1 MSVLLTKYY
10 RLTLLP
16 LIALCMFSCTKQ
28 TAVQESE
35 LSLQLSCE
43 QSFLSS
49 KATKGSIAEDC
60 RLHYFVFAEGESTPL
75 IISGQT
81 EFNPA
86 GTNNLKL
93 RLFKDKA
100 YEIAFWAC
108 GSSAPYSFDSGTVSL
123 PDASGTASAPAA
135 LSANDPGLEAF
146 YAKVSITGGQGS
158 LNVSLKR
165 AVAKVS
171 VSLSTALPGAA
182 SSSLS
187 FDSAYRSF
195 SLLDG
200 EVSGLQPLAFGS
212 ASCPDTQNVAYAY
225 IFAPQDQAHSCTMTL
240 KVFGSSATTPLLS
253 TTLNNIPVQRNIQT
267 NIKYNN

>member
-10 RLTLLP
+10 RLTLLT
-16 LIALCMFSCTKQ
+16 LVALCMFSCSKQ
-28 TAVQESE
+28 TAEQESE
-35 LSLQLSCE
+35 LSLRLSCE

-49 KATKGSIAEDC
+49 KSGEGSVTVN

-75 IISGQT
+75 ISGQT
-81 EFNPA
+81 EFNPT

-108 GSSAPYSFDSGTVSL
+108 GSSAPYSFDSGIVSL
-123 PDASGTASAPAA
+123 PDASGTASTPAA

-158 LNVSLKR
+158 LSVSLKR

-171 VSLSTALPGAA
+171 VSLSTALSDAA

-187 FDSAYRSF
+187 FDSAYKSF

-200 EVSGLQPLAFGS
+200 EVSSLQPLTFGS
-212 ASCPDTQNVAYAY
+212 ASCPVTQNVAYAY

-240 KVFGSSATTPLLS
+240 KVLDGTGTELLS
-253 TTLNNIPVQRNIQT
+253 TALSNIPVQRNIQT
-267 NIKYNN
+267 NITYNN

>member
-1 MSVLLTKYY
+1 MLLTKYY

-16 LIALCMFSCTKQ
+16 LIALCMFSCSKQ
-28 TAVQESE
+28 TAEQESE

-43 QSFLSS
+43 QSFLAS
-49 KATKGSIAEDC
+49 KATGGSIAADC
-60 RLHYFVFAEGESTPL
+60 LHYFVFAEGKSTPL
-75 IISGQT
+75 ISGQT
-81 EFNPA
+81 EFNPTE
-86 GTNNLKL
+86 TNNLKL

-100 YEIAFWAC
+100 YVLAFWAYNNAS
-108 GSSAPYSFDSGTVSL
+108 GYVISGSGTVSF
-123 PDASGTASAPAA
+123 PDAPAA
-135 LSANDPGLEAF
+135 NDSKLDAF
-146 YAKVSITGGQGS
+146 YAKVPITGGQGS
-158 LNVSLKR
+158 LSVSLKR

-171 VSLSTALPGAA
+171 VSLSTALPSAA

-200 EVSGLQPLAFGS
+200 EVSGLQPLTFSS

-240 KVFGSSATTPLLS
+240 NVFESSATLS
-253 TTLNNIPVQRNIQT
+253 ITLNNIPVQRNIQT
-267 NIKYNN
+267 NITYKN

>member
-16 LIALCMFSCTKQ
+16 LIALCMFSCSKH

-49 KATKGSIAEDC
+49 KATKGSIAVDW
-60 RLHYFVFAEGESTPL
+60 LHYFVFADGESTPL
-75 IISGQT
+75 FSGQT
-81 EFNPA
+81 SFDPT

-93 RLFKDKA
+93 RLFKDKV

-108 GSSAPYSFDSGTVSL
+108 GSSAPYLFDSGTVSL

-135 LSANDPGLEAF
+135 LSTNDPGLEAF

-171 VSLSTALPGAA
+171 VSLSNDLLGAA

-195 SLLDG
+195 TLLDG
-200 EVSGLQPLAFGS
+200 EVSSLQPLTFGY

-267 NIKYNN
+267 NITYKN

>member
-43 QSFLSS
+43 QSFLAS
-49 KATKGSIAEDC
+49 KATKGSIAADC
-60 RLHYFVFAEGESTPL
+60 LHYFVFADGESTPL
-75 IISGQT
+75 FGQT
-81 EFNPA
+81 SFNPT

-100 YEIAFWAC
+100 YVLAFWAHNNAS
-108 GSSAPYSFDSGTVSL
+108 GYTISESGTVSF
-123 PDASGTASAPAA
+123 PDTPAA
-135 LSANDPGLEAF
+135 NDSKLDAF
-146 YAKVSITGGQGS
+146 YAKVPITGGQGS

-171 VSLSTALPGAA
+171 VSLSNALSDAS

-200 EVSGLQPLAFGS
+200 KVSGLQPLTFDS
-212 ASCPDTQNVAYAY
+212 ASCPGTQNVAYAY
-225 IFAPQDQAHSCTMTL
+225 LFAPQDHAHSCTMTL
-240 KVFGSSATTPLLS
+240 NVFGSSALS

>member
-16 LIALCMFSCTKQ
+16 LVALCMFSCSKQ
-28 TAVQESE
+28 TAEQESE
-35 LSLQLSCE
+35 LSLKLSCE

-49 KATKGSIAEDC
+49 KATEGSIAVD

-75 IISGQT
+75 ISGQT
-81 EFNPA
+81 EFNPT

-108 GSSAPYSFDSGTVSL
+108 GSSAPYSFDSGIVSL

-158 LNVSLKR
+158 LSVSLKR

-171 VSLSTALPGAA
+171 VSLSVPLLGAA

-187 FDSAYRSF
+187 FDSAYKSF

-200 EVSGLQPLAFGS
+200 EVSSLQPLTFGS
-212 ASCPDTQNVAYAY
+212 ASCPVTQNVAYAY

-240 KVFGSSATTPLLS
+240 KVLDGTGTELLS
-253 TTLNNIPVQRNIQT
+253 TALSNIPVQRNIQT
-267 NIKYNN
+267 NITYNN

>member
-1 MSVLLTKYY
+1 MSVILTKYY
-10 RLTLLP
+10 RLTLLT
-16 LIALCMFSCTKQ
+16 LVALCMFSCTKQ
-28 TAVQESE
+28 TAEQECE
-35 LSLQLSCE
+35 LSLRLSCE
-43 QSFLSS
+43 QSFLPS
-49 KATKGSIAEDC
+49 KAGGGSIAVNC
-60 RLHYFVFAEGESTPL
+60 LHYFVFAEGESTPL
-75 IISGQT
+75 ISGQT
-81 EFNPA
+81 EFNPS

-100 YEIAFWAC
+100 YEIAFWAQNK
-108 GSSAPYSFDSGTVSL
+108 DSGYTISK
-123 PDASGTASAPAA
+123 SGTISFPETPAT
-135 LSANDPGLEAF
+135 NDSKLDAF
-146 YAKVSITGGQGS
+146 YANASITGGQGS

-171 VSLSTALPGAA
+171 VSLSKALSGAAA

-200 EVSGLQPLAFGS
+200 KVSNLTALNFGS

-240 KVFGSSATTPLLS
+240 NVFESSATLS
-253 TTLNNIPVQRNIQT
+253 ITLNNIPVQRNIQT
-267 NIKYNN
+267 NITYKN

>member
-1 MSVLLTKYY
+1 MSVIITKYY
-10 RLTLLP
+10 RLTLLT
-16 LIALCMFSCTKQ
+16 LIALCMFSCSKQ
-28 TAVQESE
+28 TAEQESE
-35 LSLQLSCE
+35 LSLRLSCE
-43 QSFLSS
+43 QSFLPS
-49 KATKGSIAEDC
+49 KAGGGSIAVNC
-60 RLHYFVFAEGESTPL
+60 LHYFVFAEGESTPL
-75 IISGQT
+75 FGGQT

-108 GSSAPYSFDSGTVSL
+108 GSSAPYSFDSGIVSL
-123 PDASGTASAPAA
+123 PDASGTASTPAA
-135 LSANDPGLEAF
+135 LSTNDPGLEAF
-146 YAKVSITGGQGS
+146 YAKVPITGGQGS

-171 VSLSTALPGAA
+171 VSLSTALPSAA

-200 EVSGLQPLAFGS
+200 EVSDLTALTFGS
-212 ASCPDTQNVAYAY
+212 ASCPVTQNVAYAY
-225 IFAPQDQAHSCTMTL
+225 IFAPQDQALSCTMTL
-240 KVFGSSATTPLLS
+240 KVFGSSATELLS

-267 NIKYNN
+267 NITYKN

>member
-49 KATKGSIAEDC
+49 KATKGSIAVDW
-60 RLHYFVFAEGESTPL
+60 LHYFVFADGESTPL
-75 IISGQT
+75 FSGQT
-81 EFNPA
+81 SFDPT

-93 RLFKDKA
+93 RLFKDKV

-108 GSSAPYSFDSGTVSL
+108 GSSAPYLFDSGTVSL

-135 LSANDPGLEAF
+135 LSTNDPGLEAF
-146 YAKVSITGGQGS
+146 YAKVPITGGQGS
-158 LNVSLKR
+158 LSVSLKR

-171 VSLSTALPGAA
+171 VSLSKALTSAA

-187 FDSAYRSF
+187 FDSAHKSF

-200 EVSGLQPLAFGS
+200 DVSDDLSTLNFSS
-212 ASCPDTQNVAYAY
+212 ASCPDAQNVAYAY
-225 IFAPQDQAHSCTMTL
+225 LFAPQDHAHSCTMTL
-240 KVFGSSATTPLLS
+240 NVFGSSALS

>member
-1 MSVLLTKYY
+1 
-10 RLTLLP
+10 
-16 LIALCMFSCTKQ
+16 MFSCSKQ

-43 QSFLSS
+43 QSFLAS
-49 KATKGSIAEDC
+49 KAGEGSIAVD

-75 IISGQT
+75 FSGQT
-81 EFNPA
+81 EFNPT

-100 YEIAFWAC
+100 YVLAFWAC
-108 GSSAPYSFDSGTVSL
+108 GSSSGSSNYSFDSGKVSF
-123 PDASGTASAPAA
+123 PNTP
-135 LSANDPGLEAF
+135 SANDPSLEAF
-146 YAKVSITGGQGS
+146 YATVPITGGQGS
-158 LNVSLKR
+158 LSVSLKR

-171 VSLSTALPGAA
+171 VSLSNALSSAA

-187 FDSAYRSF
+187 FDSAHKSF

-200 EVSGLQPLAFGS
+200 EVSDDLSTLNFSS
-212 ASCPDTQNVAYAY
+212 ASCPDAQNVAYAY

-240 KVFGSSATTPLLS
+240 NVFGSSANELVS
-253 TTLNNIPVQRNIQT
+253 TSLNNIPVQRNIQT
-267 NIKYNN
+267 NITYNN

>member
-1 MSVLLTKYY
+1 MSVRLTKYY

-43 QSFLSS
+43 QSFLAS
-49 KATKGSIAEDC
+49 KAGEGSIAVD

-75 IISGQT
+75 SGET
-81 EFNPA
+81 EFNPT

-100 YEIAFWAC
+100 YVLAFWAC
-108 GSSAPYSFDSGTVSL
+108 GSSSGSSNYSFDSGKVSF
-123 PDASGTASAPAA
+123 PNTPST
-135 LSANDPGLEAF
+135 NDPGLEAF
-146 YAKVSITGGQGS
+146 YAKVPITGGQGS
-158 LNVSLKR
+158 LSVSLKR

-171 VSLSTALPGAA
+171 VSLSTPLPGAA

-187 FDSAYRSF
+187 FDSAHKSF

-200 EVSGLQPLAFGS
+200 EVSDDLSTLNFSS
-212 ASCPDTQNVAYAY
+212 ASCPGTQNVAYAY
-225 IFAPQDQAHSCTMTL
+225 LFAPQDHAHSCTMTL
-240 KVFGSSATTPLLS
+240 NVFGSSALS

-267 NIKYNN
+267 NITYNN

>member
-1 MSVLLTKYY
+1 MN
-10 RLTLLP
+10 
-16 LIALCMFSCTKQ
+16 C
-28 TAVQESE
+28 
-35 LSLQLSCE
+35 
-43 QSFLSS
+43 
-49 KATKGSIAEDC
+49 
-60 RLHYFVFAEGESTPL
+60 LHYFVFAEGESTPL
-75 IISGQT
+75 FSGQT
-81 EFNPA
+81 EFNPT

-100 YEIAFWAC
+100 YEIAFWAQNNDS
-108 GSSAPYSFDSGTVSL
+108 GYTISESGTVSF
-123 PDASGTASAPAA
+123 PETPAA
-135 LSANDPGLEAF
+135 NDSKLDAF

-158 LNVSLKR
+158 LSVSLKR

-171 VSLSTALPGAA
+171 VSLSTALSDAA

-187 FDSAYRSF
+187 FDSAHKSF

-200 EVSGLQPLAFGS
+200 DVSDHLTSLNFSS

-225 IFAPQDQAHSCTMTL
+225 IFAPQDQALSCTITL

-267 NIKYNN
+267 NITYKN

>member
-1 MSVLLTKYY
+1 MSVIITKYY
-10 RLTLLP
+10 RLTLLT
-16 LIALCMFSCTKQ
+16 LIALCMFSCSKQ
-28 TAVQESE
+28 TAEQESE

-49 KATKGSIAEDC
+49 KAGDVTVNC
-60 RLHYFVFAEGESTPL
+60 LHYFVFAEGESTPL
-75 IISGQT
+75 ISGRQT

-86 GTNNLKL
+86 GTNNLKI

-100 YEIAFWAC
+100 YVLAFWAC
-108 GSSAPYSFDSGTVSL
+108 G
-123 PDASGTASAPAA
+123 DASGYSISESGKVSFPENPAT
-135 LSANDPGLEAF
+135 NDSKLDAF
-146 YAKVSITGGQGS
+146 YAKVPITGGQGS
-158 LNVSLKR
+158 LSVSLKR

>member
-16 LIALCMFSCTKQ
+16 LIALCMFSCSKQ

-49 KATKGSIAEDC
+49 KAGEGSIAVD
-60 RLHYFVFAEGESTPL
+60 RLHYFVFADGESTPL
-75 IISGQT
+75 SGQT
-81 EFNPA
+81 IFDPT

-100 YEIAFWAC
+100 YVLAFWAQNK
-108 GSSAPYSFDSGTVSL
+108 DSGYTISKSGMVSF
-123 PDASGTASAPAA
+123 PENPAT
-135 LSANDPGLEAF
+135 NDSNLDAF
-146 YAKVSITGGQGS
+146 YATVPITGGQGS
-158 LNVSLKR
+158 LSVSLKR

-171 VSLSTALPGAA
+171 VSLSKALTSDA

-187 FDSAYRSF
+187 FDSAHKSF

-200 EVSGLQPLAFGS
+200 EVSDDLSTLNFSS
-212 ASCPDTQNVAYAY
+212 ASCPGAQNVAFAY
-225 IFAPQDQAHSCTMTL
+225 LFAPQNQAHSCTMTL
-240 KVFGSSATTPLLS
+240 KVSGSSALS

>member
-1 MSVLLTKYY
+1 MSVIITKYY
-10 RLTLLP
+10 RLTLLT
-16 LIALCMFSCTKQ
+16 LVALCMFSCSKQ
-28 TAVQESE
+28 TAEQESE

-49 KATKGSIAEDC
+49 KAGEGSVTVNC
-60 RLHYFVFAEGESTPL
+60 LHYFVFAEGESTPL
-75 IISGQT
+75 FSGQT
-81 EFNPA
+81 EFNPM

-108 GSSAPYSFDSGTVSL
+108 CSSAPYSFDSGTVSL

-146 YAKVSITGGQGS
+146 YAKVPITGGQGS

>member
-1 MSVLLTKYY
+1 MSVRLTKYY

-43 QSFLSS
+43 QSFLAS
-49 KATKGSIAEDC
+49 KAGEGSIAVD

-75 IISGQT
+75 SGET
-81 EFNPA
+81 EFNPT

-100 YEIAFWAC
+100 YVLAFWAHNNAS
-108 GSSAPYSFDSGTVSL
+108 GYTISDSGKVSF
-123 PDASGTASAPAA
+123 PETPAC
-135 LSANDPGLEAF
+135 NDSKLDAF
-146 YAKVSITGGQGS
+146 YATVPITGGQGGLS
-158 LNVSLKR
+158 VSLKR

-171 VSLSTALPGAA
+171 VSLSLSNALTGAA

-200 EVSGLQPLAFGS
+200 EVSDDLSTLNFSS
-212 ASCPDTQNVAYAY
+212 ASCPGTQNVAYAY

-240 KVFGSSATTPLLS
+240 TVFGSSALS

>member
-1 MSVLLTKYY
+1 MILTKYY

-16 LIALCMFSCTKQ
+16 LIALCMFSCSKQ
-28 TAVQESE
+28 TAEQESE
-35 LSLQLSCE
+35 LSLKLSCE

-49 KATKGSIAEDC
+49 KATEGSIAVD

-75 IISGQT
+75 ISGQT
-81 EFNPA
+81 EFNPT

-108 GSSAPYSFDSGTVSL
+108 GSSAPYLFDSGTVSL

-135 LSANDPGLEAF
+135 LSTNDPGLEAF
-146 YAKVSITGGQGS
+146 YAKVRITGGQGS

-171 VSLSTALPGAA
+171 VSLSTALSDAA

-187 FDSAYRSF
+187 FDSAYKSF

-200 EVSGLQPLAFGS
+200 EVSSLQPLTFGS
-212 ASCPDTQNVAYAY
+212 ASCPVTQNVAYAY

-240 KVFGSSATTPLLS
+240 KVLDGTGTELLS
-253 TTLNNIPVQRNIQT
+253 TALSNIPVQRNIQT
-267 NIKYNN
+267 NITYNN

>member
-1 MSVLLTKYY
+1 MIITKYY
-10 RLTLLP
+10 RLTLLT
-16 LIALCMFSCTKQ
+16 LVALCMFSCSKQ
-28 TAVQESE
+28 TAEQESE

-49 KATKGSIAEDC
+49 KAGEGSVTVNC
-60 RLHYFVFAEGESTPL
+60 LHYFVFAEGESTPL
-75 IISGQT
+75 FSGQT
-81 EFNPA
+81 EFNPM

-146 YAKVSITGGQGS
+146 YAKVPITGGQGS

>member
-1 MSVLLTKYY
+1 MSVIITKYY
-10 RLTLLP
+10 RLTLLT
-16 LIALCMFSCTKQ
+16 LVALCMFSCSKQ
-28 TAVQESE
+28 TAEQESE
-35 LSLQLSCE
+35 LSLRLSCE

-49 KATKGSIAEDC
+49 KAGEGSIAVNC
-60 RLHYFVFAEGESTPL
+60 LHYFVFAEGESTPL
-75 IISGQT
+75 ISGQT

-108 GSSAPYSFDSGTVSL
+108 GRSAPYLFDSGIVSL

-146 YAKVSITGGQGS
+146 YAKVPITGGQGS

-240 KVFGSSATTPLLS
+240 KVFDSFDTELLS

>member
-1 MSVLLTKYY
+1 MIITKYY
-10 RLTLLP
+10 RLTLLT
-16 LIALCMFSCTKQ
+16 LIALCMFSCSKQ
-28 TAVQESE
+28 TAEQESE
-35 LSLQLSCE
+35 LSLRLSCE

-49 KATKGSIAEDC
+49 KAGDVTVNC
-60 RLHYFVFAEGESTPL
+60 LHYFVFAEGKSTPL
-75 IISGQT
+75 FSGRQT
-81 EFNPA
+81 DFNPA

-108 GSSAPYSFDSGTVSL
+108 GSSAPYSFDSGIVSL

-158 LNVSLKR
+158 LSVSLKR

-171 VSLSTALPGAA
+171 VSLSTALSDAA

-187 FDSAYRSF
+187 FDSAYKSF

-200 EVSGLQPLAFGS
+200 EVSSLQPLTFGS
-212 ASCPDTQNVAYAY
+212 ASCPVTQNVAYAY

-240 KVFGSSATTPLLS
+240 KVLDGTGTELLS
-253 TTLNNIPVQRNIQT
+253 TALSNIPVQRNIQT
-267 NIKYNN
+267 NITYNN

>member
-1 MSVLLTKYY
+1 MSVIITKYY
-10 RLTLLP
+10 RLTLLT
-16 LIALCMFSCTKQ
+16 LVALCMFSCSKQ
-28 TAVQESE
+28 TAEQESE

-49 KATKGSIAEDC
+49 KAGEGSVTVNC
-60 RLHYFVFAEGESTPL
+60 LHYFVFAEGESTPL
-75 IISGQT
+75 FSGQT
-81 EFNPA
+81 GFDPS

-93 RLFKDKA
+93 RLFEDKA
-100 YEIAFWAC
+100 YVLAFWAQNNAS
-108 GSSAPYSFDSGTVSL
+108 GYVISGSGTVSF
-123 PDASGTASAPAA
+123 PENPAT
-135 LSANDPGLEAF
+135 NDSNLDAF

-171 VSLSTALPGAA
+171 VSLSNPPSGAA

-200 EVSGLQPLAFGS
+200 EVSCLQPLAFGS
-212 ASCPDTQNVAYAY
+212 ASCPDTRNVAYAY

-240 KVFGSSATTPLLS
+240 KVLDDTGTELLS
-253 TTLNNIPVQRNIQT
+253 TALSNIPVQRNIQT
-267 NIKYNN
+267 KITYNN

>member
-1 MSVLLTKYY
+1 MSVIITKYY
-10 RLTLLP
+10 RLTLLT
-16 LIALCMFSCTKQ
+16 LVALCMFSCTKQ

-43 QSFLSS
+43 QSFLAS
-49 KATKGSIAEDC
+49 KATKGSIAVDC
-60 RLHYFVFAEGESTPL
+60 LHYFVFAEGESTPL
-75 IISGQT
+75 ISGQT
-81 EFNPA
+81 EFNPT

-108 GSSAPYSFDSGTVSL
+108 GSSAPYSFDSGIVSL

-158 LNVSLKR
+158 LSVSLKR

-171 VSLSTALPGAA
+171 VSLSTALSDAA

-187 FDSAYRSF
+187 FDSAYKSF

-200 EVSGLQPLAFGS
+200 EVSSLQPLTFGS
-212 ASCPDTQNVAYAY
+212 ASCPVTQNVAYAY

-240 KVFGSSATTPLLS
+240 KVLDGTGTELLS
-253 TTLNNIPVQRNIQT
+253 TALSNIPVQRNIQT
-267 NIKYNN
+267 NITYNN

>member
-10 RLTLLP
+10 RLTLLT
-16 LIALCMFSCTKQ
+16 LIALCMFSCSKQ
-28 TAVQESE
+28 TAEQESE

-43 QSFLSS
+43 QSFLPS
-49 KATKGSIAEDC
+49 KAGEGSVTADC
-60 RLHYFVFAEGESTPL
+60 LHYFVFAEGESTPL
-75 IISGQT
+75 FSGQT
-81 EFNPA
+81 EFNPT

-108 GSSAPYSFDSGTVSL
+108 GSSAPYSFDSGIVSL
-123 PDASGTASAPAA
+123 PDASGTASTPAT

-146 YAKVSITGGQGS
+146 YAKVPITGGQGS
-158 LNVSLKR
+158 LSVSLKR

-171 VSLSTALPGAA
+171 VSLSNPLSGAAA

-212 ASCPDTQNVAYAY
+212 ASCPGTQNVAYAY

-240 KVFGSSATTPLLS
+240 NVFESSATLS
-253 TTLNNIPVQRNIQT
+253 ITLNNIPVQRNIQT
-267 NIKYNN
+267 NITYKN

>member
-1 MSVLLTKYY
+1 M
-10 RLTLLP
+10 
-16 LIALCMFSCTKQ
+16 
-28 TAVQESE
+28 
-35 LSLQLSCE
+35 
-43 QSFLSS
+43 
-49 KATKGSIAEDC
+49 D

-108 GSSAPYSFDSGTVSL
+108 GSSAPYSFDSGIVSL
-123 PDASGTASAPAA
+123 PDASGTASTPAA

-171 VSLSTALPGAA
+171 VSLSNALLGAA

-187 FDSAYRSF
+187 FDSAHKSF

-200 EVSGLQPLAFGS
+200 DVSDHLTSLNFSS

-225 IFAPQDQAHSCTMTL
+225 IFAPQDQALSCTITL

-267 NIKYNN
+267 NITYKN

>member
-1 MSVLLTKYY
+1 MLLTKYY
-10 RLTLLP
+10 RLTLLT
-16 LIALCMFSCTKQ
+16 LVALCMFSCTKQ
-28 TAVQESE
+28 TAEQESE

-43 QSFLSS
+43 QSFLAS
-49 KATKGSIAEDC
+49 KATGGSIAANC
-60 RLHYFVFAEGESTPL
+60 LHYFVFAEGESTPL
-75 IISGQT
+75 ISGQT
-81 EFNPA
+81 EFNPT

-108 GSSAPYSFDSGTVSL
+108 GSSAPYSFDSGIVSL

-146 YAKVSITGGQGS
+146 YAKVAITGGQGS

-171 VSLSTALPGAA
+171 VSLSNALLGAA

-187 FDSAYRSF
+187 FDSAHKSF

-200 EVSGLQPLAFGS
+200 DVSDHLTSLNFSS

-225 IFAPQDQAHSCTMTL
+225 IFAPQDQALSCTITL

-267 NIKYNN
+267 KITYNN

>member
-1 MSVLLTKYY
+1 MSVIITKYY
-10 RLTLLP
+10 HLTLLT
-16 LIALCMFSCTKQ
+16 LIALCMFSCSKQ
-28 TAVQESE
+28 TAEQESE
-35 LSLQLSCE
+35 LSLRLSCE

-49 KATKGSIAEDC
+49 KAGEGSIAVNC
-60 RLHYFVFAEGESTPL
+60 LHYFVFAEGESTPL
-75 IISGQT
+75 ISGRQT

-108 GSSAPYSFDSGTVSL
+108 GSSAPYLFDSGIVSL
-123 PDASGTASAPAA
+123 PDASGTASTPAA
-135 LSANDPGLEAF
+135 LSANDPSLEAF
-146 YAKVSITGGQGS
+146 YAKVPITGGQGS

-171 VSLSTALPGAA
+171 VSLSTALSDAA

-200 EVSGLQPLAFGS
+200 EVSSLQPLTFGS

>member
-1 MSVLLTKYY
+1 MSVILTKYY

-28 TAVQESE
+28 TAEQESE
-35 LSLQLSCE
+35 LSLRLSCE

-49 KATKGSIAEDC
+49 KAGEGSVTVNC
-60 RLHYFVFAEGESTPL
+60 LHYFVFAEGESTPL
-75 IISGQT
+75 FSGQT

-108 GSSAPYSFDSGTVSL
+108 GSSAPYSFDSGIVSL
-123 PDASGTASAPAA
+123 PDASGTASTPAA

-146 YAKVSITGGQGS
+146 YAKVPITGGQGS

-200 EVSGLQPLAFGS
+200 EVSGLQPMTFGS
-212 ASCPDTQNVAYAY
+212 ASCPDAQNVAYAY
-225 IFAPQDQAHSCTMTL
+225 LFAPQNQAHSCTMTL
-240 KVFGSSATTPLLS
+240 KVLDDTGTELLS
-253 TTLNNIPVQRNIQT
+253 TALSNIPVQRNIQT
-267 NIKYNN
+267 NITYNN

>member
-16 LIALCMFSCTKQ
+16 LIALCMFSCSKQ

-49 KATKGSIAEDC
+49 KAGEGSIAVD
-60 RLHYFVFAEGESTPL
+60 RLHYFVFVDGESTPL
-75 IISGQT
+75 SGQT
-81 EFNPA
+81 IFDPT

-100 YEIAFWAC
+100 YVLAFWAQNK
-108 GSSAPYSFDSGTVSL
+108 DSGYTISKSGMVSF
-123 PDASGTASAPAA
+123 PENPAT
-135 LSANDPGLEAF
+135 NDSNLDAF
-146 YAKVSITGGQGS
+146 YATVPITGGQGS
-158 LNVSLKR
+158 LSVSLKR

-171 VSLSTALPGAA
+171 VSLSKALTSAA

-187 FDSAYRSF
+187 FDSAHKSF

-200 EVSGLQPLAFGS
+200 EVSDDLSTLNFSP
-212 ASCPDTQNVAYAY
+212 ASCPGTQNVAYAY
-225 IFAPQDQAHSCTMTL
+225 LFAPQNQAHSCTMTL
-240 KVFGSSATTPLLS
+240 KVSGSSALS

>member
-10 RLTLLP
+10 RLTLLT
-16 LIALCMFSCTKQ
+16 LIALCMFSCSKQ

-49 KATKGSIAEDC
+49 KAGEGSIAVD
-60 RLHYFVFAEGESTPL
+60 RLHYFVFADGESTPL
-75 IISGQT
+75 SGQT
-81 EFNPA
+81 IFDPT

-100 YEIAFWAC
+100 YVLAFWAQNK
-108 GSSAPYSFDSGTVSL
+108 DSGYTISKSGMVSF
-123 PDASGTASAPAA
+123 PENPAT
-135 LSANDPGLEAF
+135 NDSNLDAF
-146 YAKVSITGGQGS
+146 YATVPITGGQGS
-158 LNVSLKR
+158 LSVSLKR

-171 VSLSTALPGAA
+171 VSLSKALTSAA

-187 FDSAYRSF
+187 FDSAHKSF

-200 EVSGLQPLAFGS
+200 EVSDDLSTLNFSS
-212 ASCPDTQNVAYAY
+212 ASCPGAQNVAFAY
-225 IFAPQDQAHSCTMTL
+225 LFAPQDQAYRCTMSL
-240 KVFGSSATTPLLS
+240 KVYDREQTELLG
-253 TTLNNIPVQRNIQT
+253 TTLANIPVQRNIQT
-267 NIKYNN
+267 NITYNN